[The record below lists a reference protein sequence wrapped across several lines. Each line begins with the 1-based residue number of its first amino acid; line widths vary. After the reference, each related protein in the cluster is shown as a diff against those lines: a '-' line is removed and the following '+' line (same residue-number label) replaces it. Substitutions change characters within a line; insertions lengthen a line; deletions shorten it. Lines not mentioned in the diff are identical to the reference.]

1 MDIPMMKNI
10 EENRKEADEPDEAAF
25 KLKKRYFVIAASIFG
40 ILAFWLK
47 S

>member
-1 MDIPMMKNI
+1 MMKNI
-10 EENRKEADEPDEAAF
+10 EENRKEADEPDEF